1 MKKEL
6 LLTGAGQ
13 TTTPHRGL
21 LLVACRSFDVIAGV
35 LHILSETTN
44 GSAACAS

>member
-1 MKKEL
+1 MKKAL
-6 LLTGAGQ
+6 LLTGTGQ
-13 TTTPHRGL
+13 TTTPHGGL
-21 LLVACRSFDVIAGV
+21 ILVACCAFDVIAGM